1 MLLRGII
8 SILIN
13 ALVLIVIAGYI
24 DTFHLESVS
33 AAIIASL
40 ILSILNVFVKPILI
54 LLTLPVT
61 FLTLGLFLFVIN
73 AITLMITQSVMG
85 DSFNIDGFGTAL
97 LASVIMSLLNALI
110 QRVIVEPLQNRR

>member
-24 DTFHLESVS
+24 DTFHLESVN